1 MQEED
6 HEPLGARAPATAGR
20 AHWTY
25 QAGGG
30 VVSDAELLFE
40 LRPQPWMTEGN
51 CAGVDPELF
60 FPQRGESSED
70 AKAVCRGCLVRAEC
84 LDYALSINERN
95 GIWGGTSERE
105 RRAIRRQWAGHRR
118 RRAPNA
124 PRGEASRLAADEADV
139 DDTAVSA

>member
-1 MQEED
+1 M
-6 HEPLGARAPATAGR
+6 
-20 AHWTY
+20 
-25 QAGGG
+25 
-30 VVSDAELLFE
+30 SDAELLFE
-40 LRPQPWMTEGN
+40 LRPQPWMTAGN

-105 RRAIRRQWAGHRR
+105 RRAIRQHELDVVAPGAGRIPARERQRMVGSSD
-118 RRAPNA
+118 
-124 PRGEASRLAADEADV
+124 GDQLDAADPGALDPGDLHFERSGDPLQIP
-139 DDTAVSA
+139 T